1 MSEFSSQPSGLLK
14 VLPMKEL
21 EIGGRKEQLEGFFFL
36 KKHKEDV
43 RDSSFASKKSLKQGI
58 ESLACCKL

>member
-21 EIGGRKEQLEGFFFL
+21 EIGGRKEQLDGLFKKETQRRHVGFIFC
-36 KKHKEDV
+36 
-43 RDSSFASKKSLKQGI
+43 KQGK
-58 ESLACCKL
+58 SKTRNRKPSML

>member
-21 EIGGRKEQLEGFFFL
+21 EIGGRKEQLDGFL
-36 KKHKEDV
+36 KKETQRRHV
-43 RDSSFASKKSLKQGI
+43 RFIFCKQEKSKTRNRKSSML
-58 ESLACCKL
+58 

>member
-21 EIGGRKEQLEGFFFL
+21 EIGGRKGQIGVFFKKGTQERHLRLIFCEEG
-36 KKHKEDV
+36 K
-43 RDSSFASKKSLKQGI
+43 SKRRNRKSRRSKP
-58 ESLACCKL
+58 

>member
-21 EIGGRKEQLEGFFFL
+21 EIGGRKEQLDGFF
-36 KKHKEDV
+36 KK
-43 RDSSFASKKSLKQGI
+43 RNTKKTCEIHLFQARKV
-58 ESLACCKL
+58 

>member
-21 EIGGRKEQLEGFFFL
+21 EIGGRKGQIGVFFFFKGTQERHL
-36 KKHKEDV
+36 RLIFCEEGK
-43 RDSSFASKKSLKQGI
+43 SKRRNRKSRRSKP
-58 ESLACCKL
+58 